1 MNLKS
6 RYLVVALSAL
16 VVAGCGSSS
25 KKELPPAE
33 LQKFNAE
40 VELDRVWKRNIGNG
54 QGDLYNNLTPAMD
67 GLTLYAADAKGRV
80 VALDRDDGSVKWQVK
95 LDEPLSGAVGAGGLR
110 R

>member
-67 GLTLYAADAKGRV
+67 GLSRWIVMMVQSNGR
-80 VALDRDDGSVKWQVK
+80 
-95 LDEPLSGAVGAGGLR
+95 LSSTSRCPVLWVQAVGALWSAR
-110 R
+110 STVR